1 MNLATFG
8 NLLRENDESRVGFIL
23 PEGGLIAPEFH
34 ITEVGHVAKRFIDCG
49 GTLRWAESCLLQ
61 AWVAADDKTHRLTAG
76 KLARILD
83 LSRQVIP
90 TDDLPVELEH
100 GDGPVSQYAIDG
112 AELREGELRFRLA
125 HKHTDCLA
133 REACG
138 LAPERADSAA
148 GCGCGEGKCC

>member
-1 MNLATFG
+1 MDLATFR
-8 NLLRENDESRVGFIL
+8 NLLSENEGSVVGFIL
-23 PEGGLIAPEFH
+23 PDGGLVAPEFH

-49 GTLRWAESCLLQ
+49 GTLRWSESCLLQ

-76 KLARILD
+76 KLARILE

-90 TDDLPVELEH
+90 ADDLPVELEH
-100 GDGPVSQYAIDG
+100 GDGPVSQYAIAG
-112 AELREGELRFRLA
+112 AERRDGELQFRLE

-138 LAPERADSAA
+138 LAPEPS
-148 GCGCGEGKCC
+148 GCGCGEGRCC